1 VTVFIDTSALLAL
14 LDSSDDNHDRALRGR
29 EAILGRRWVT
39 HSYVVAESLAL
50 VRRRLGGG
58 ATGRFIDE
66 VLPAIDVDD
75 VDRILR
81 EATIRSYRQ
90 ALAASV
96 SYVDHVSFTF
106 MRDHE
111 ITQAWAIDQDFVT
124 AGFQLVA

>member
-14 LDSSDDNHDRALRGR
+14 LDSGDDNHDRALRGR
-29 EAILGRRWVT
+29 EVILGHRWLT

-50 VRRRLGGG
+50 VRRRLGGA
-58 ATGRFIDE
+58 ATARFIDE
-66 VLPAIDVDD
+66 LLPAVDVDD
-75 VDRILR
+75 VDQTLR

-90 ALAASV
+90 VLTASV

-124 AGFQLVA
+124 AGFELVA